1 MGGGVM
7 VGRLMGGGG
16 ETAGGG
22 GAIREGVIVFRPEG
36 IGGGQCWNPADT
48 VPVTGRIILVL
59 RADVECGNC
68 WEEQAIGWEKW
79 TGCWE
84 IEGVA
89 SSTSKLTQT

>member
-36 IGGGQCWNPADT
+36 IGGGQC
-48 VPVTGRIILVL
+48 
-59 RADVECGNC
+59 
-68 WEEQAIGWEKW
+68 
-79 TGCWE
+79 
-84 IEGVA
+84 
-89 SSTSKLTQT
+89 